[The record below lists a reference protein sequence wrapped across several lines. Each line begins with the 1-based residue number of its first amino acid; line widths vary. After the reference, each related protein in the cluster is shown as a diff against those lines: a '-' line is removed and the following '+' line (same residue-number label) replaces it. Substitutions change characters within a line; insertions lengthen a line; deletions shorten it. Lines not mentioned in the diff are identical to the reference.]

1 MSMLDM
7 KEITE
12 RIQKTNEQRIKMALT
27 LINVMKHTEQ
37 STLALRSSVAAS
49 MIEMIQ
55 SSMIQEDSDLI
66 KILNEGIDEVCIQ
79 AKEEHGIENYRSR
92 LKDTIDLANRIA
104 VEQNNRVNEGDA
116 ILSKVN
122 FNNINL
128 N

>member
-1 MSMLDM
+1 MLDM

-92 LKDTIDLANRIA
+92 LKDTIELANRIA
-104 VEQNNRVNEGDA
+104 VEQNNRVNEGDE

>member
-104 VEQNNRVNEGDA
+104 VEQNNRVNEGDE

>member
-1 MSMLDM
+1 MLDM

-37 STLALRSSVAAS
+37 STLS

-104 VEQNNRVNEGDA
+104 VEQNNRVNEGDE

>member
-92 LKDTIDLANRIA
+92 LKDTIELANRIA
-104 VEQNNRVNEGDA
+104 VEQNNRVNEGDE

>member
-66 KILNEGIDEVCIQ
+66 KILNEGIDAVCIQ

-104 VEQNNRVNEGDA
+104 VEQNNRVNEGDE

>member
-27 LINVMKHTEQ
+27 LINVMKHSEQ

-79 AKEEHGIENYRSR
+79 AKEEHGIENYRSS

-104 VEQNNRVNEGDA
+104 VEQNNRVNEGDE

>member
-1 MSMLDM
+1 
-7 KEITE
+7 
-12 RIQKTNEQRIKMALT
+12 MALT

-104 VEQNNRVNEGDA
+104 VEQNNRVNEGDE

>member
-1 MSMLDM
+1 MLDM

-104 VEQNNRVNEGDA
+104 VEQNNRVNEGDE